1 MRLRHNDHQR
11 LMECIMHLH
20 NIIKAVLGSSVAL
33 LIATAPLLAHAE
45 TPQNFLDGFA
55 QEAKAQNPAFKGFS
69 AKTGEAFYKN
79 KHGGDWSCSSCHTD
93 NPMAEGKHAVTGK
106 VIQPLSPNANPVR
119 FTDSAKVNKW
129 FKRNCNDVLKRECT
143 PEEKGNLLTYL
154 LSVKS

>member
-1 MRLRHNDHQR
+1 MQLRHNDHQK
-11 LMECIMHLH
+11 LKEWIMHLH
-20 NIIKAVLGSSVAL
+20 SIIKAVLGSSVAL
-33 LIATAPLLAHAE
+33 IIAAVPLLAHAE

-69 AKTGEAFYKN
+69 AKAGESFYKN

-93 NPMAEGKHAVTGK
+93 NPAAEGKHTVTGK
-106 VIQPLSPNANPVR
+106 VIQPLSPNTNPAR
-119 FTDSAKVNKW
+119 FTDAAKVNKW

>member
-1 MRLRHNDHQR
+1 MRLRSF
-11 LMECIMHLH
+11 M
-20 NIIKAVLGSSVAL
+20 KPFLGGLVTL
-33 LIATAPLLAHAE
+33 LLSAGMLPAHAE
-45 TPQNFLDGFA
+45 TPQNFLDTFA
-55 QEAKAQNPAFKGFS
+55 QESKAQNPAFKGFS

-93 NPMAEGKHAVTGK
+93 NPAAEGKHAVTGK
-106 VIQPLSPNANPVR
+106 VIQPLSPNANPSR
-119 FTDSAKVNKW
+119 FTDAAKVNKW

>member
-1 MRLRHNDHQR
+1 
-11 LMECIMHLH
+11 MHAQNFMKQGL
-20 NIIKAVLGSSVAL
+20 LGLAML
-33 LIATAPLLAHAE
+33 LVGATVTAAHAE
-45 TPQNFLDGFA
+45 TPQNFLDGYA

-69 AKTGEAFYKN
+69 AKAGEAFYKN

-93 NPMAEGKHAVTGK
+93 NPAAEGKHTVTGK
-106 VIQPLSPNANPVR
+106 LIQPLSPNANAAR
-119 FTDSAKVNKW
+119 FSDTAKVNKW

>member
-1 MRLRHNDHQR
+1 MHAQNFMKQGLLRLA
-11 LMECIMHLH
+11 M
-20 NIIKAVLGSSVAL
+20 L
-33 LIATAPLLAHAE
+33 LVGATVNLAYAE
-45 TPQNFLDGFA
+45 TPQNFLDGYA

-69 AKTGEAFYKN
+69 AKAGETFYKN

-93 NPMAEGKHAVTGK
+93 NPAAEGKHTVTGK
-106 VIQPLSPNANPVR
+106 LIQPLSPNANAAR
-119 FTDSAKVNKW
+119 FSDTAKVNKW